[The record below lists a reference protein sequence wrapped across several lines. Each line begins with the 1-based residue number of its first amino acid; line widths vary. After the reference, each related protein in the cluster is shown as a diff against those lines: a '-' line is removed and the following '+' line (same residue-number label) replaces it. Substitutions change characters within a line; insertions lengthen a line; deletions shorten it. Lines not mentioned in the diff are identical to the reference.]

1 MIVYKLIIIIYLNV
15 DMLLENHNL
24 TLVNEIS
31 ENLKILQECDLNRDR
46 SKEMIA
52 SSIYIHINIIIIL
65 SSTSNFSSY

>member
-52 SSIYIHINIIIIL
+52 SSIYIYI
-65 SSTSNFSSY
+65 

>member
-1 MIVYKLIIIIYLNV
+1 
-15 DMLLENHNL
+15 MLLENHNL

-52 SSIYIHINIIIIL
+52 SSILLLLLYL
-65 SSTSNFSSY
+65 YRY